1 MIQWYLYD
9 FDSNITNQEKEF
21 FGYNNGMPMTNP
33 NSSGILV
40 SKENIIQTKCEQ
52 NQKLT
57 PYFVKN
63 PVRLLIMF

>member
-1 MIQWYLYD
+1 
-9 FDSNITNQEKEF
+9 
-21 FGYNNGMPMTNP
+21 MPMTNP

-63 PVRLLIMF
+63 PVRLLIMFKNNKI